1 MRSRFLNFKIFWTLR
16 ILRFSIVGFLDLENL
31 GVWDFKNCGFG
42 DVGFSGSLGFG
53 ILGLLGS

>member
-1 MRSRFLNFKIFWTLR
+1 
-16 ILRFSIVGFLDLENL
+16 L